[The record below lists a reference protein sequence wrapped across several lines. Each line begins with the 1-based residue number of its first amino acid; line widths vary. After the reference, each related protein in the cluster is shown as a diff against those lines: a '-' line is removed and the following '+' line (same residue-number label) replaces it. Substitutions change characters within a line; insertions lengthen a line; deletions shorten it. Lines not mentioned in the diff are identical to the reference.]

1 MGLIEL
7 RGVTVERGGRTLI
20 ADVDMTLAP
29 GRMTVLIGPNGA
41 GKSTAL
47 KVASGVWPATKGAA
61 ALDGQDIARMKPR
74 ELAERRAL
82 VAQGASLGFPF
93 TVGEVV
99 MLGATVPGFGLDSSP
114 EIATGA
120 LASVGLTGFEA
131 RNYLELSG
139 GERQRVHIARALCQ
153 LRAARRHGS
162 TGQVMLLDEPTASL
176 DPAQQTMVM
185 ALCRSLASA
194 GLTVVLVLHDLNLAA
209 AWADT
214 LVVLAKGRVRAIG
227 SPSDVLTDDLLRSVY
242 DWRARVNTPPRD
254 GEVFVLP
261 HHARD
266 MSFEPSGA
274 GRVPHAE

>member
-1 MGLIEL
+1 MGAIEL

-47 KVASGVWPATKGAA
+47 KVASGVWPATKGSA
-61 ALDGQDIARMKPR
+61 ALDSQDIAKLKPR

-120 LASVGLTGFEA
+120 LAAVGLTGFEA

-153 LRAARRHGS
+153 LRAARRHGT
-162 TGQVMLLDEPTASL
+162 TGQVILLDEPTASL

-227 SPSDVLTDDLLRSVY
+227 SPRDVLTDELLRSVY
-242 DWRARVNTPPRD
+242 DWPARVNATPRD

-274 GRVPHAE
+274 GRVPHGG

>member
-1 MGLIEL
+1 MSLL
-7 RGVTVERGGRTLI
+7 ALNGVTVERGGRTLI
-20 ADVDMTLAP
+20 TDVDMVLAP

-47 KVASGVWPATKGAA
+47 KVASGVWPATKGTAT
-61 ALDGQDIARMKPR
+61 LDGRDVVGLKPR

-93 TVGEVV
+93 TVAEVV

-114 EIATGA
+114 EIALGS
-120 LASVGLTGFEA
+120 LAAVGLTGFEA

-153 LRAARRHGS
+153 LRAARRHGCA
-162 TGQVMLLDEPTASL
+162 GQAILLDEPTASL
-176 DPAQQTMVM
+176 DPAQQTLVM
-185 ALCRSLASA
+185 ALCRSLAAA

-209 AWADT
+209 AWADV

-227 SPSDVLTDDLLRSVY
+227 SPRDVLTNDLLAAVY
-242 DWRARVNTPPRD
+242 DWPARVNMPPRD

-261 HHARD
+261 HHARYLSSELD
-266 MSFEPSGA
+266 STERIEHG
-274 GRVPHAE
+274 G

>member
-1 MGLIEL
+1 MSLIEL
-7 RGVTVERGGRTLI
+7 RGVTVERNGRTLI

-47 KVASGVWPATKGAA
+47 KVASGVWSATKGTA
-61 ALDGQDIARMKPR
+61 ALDGRDIAGLKPR

-82 VAQGASLGFPF
+82 VAQGATLGFAF

-99 MLGATVPGFGLDSSP
+99 MLGATVPGFGLESSP
-114 EIATGA
+114 EVAFGA
-120 LASVGLTGFEA
+120 LAAVGLIGFEE

-162 TGQVMLLDEPTASL
+162 PGQVILLDEPTASL
-176 DPAQQTMVM
+176 DPSQQTLVM
-185 ALCRSLASA
+185 ALCRSLAA
-194 GLTVVLVLHDLNLAA
+194 DGLTVVLVLHDLNLAA
-209 AWADT
+209 AWADV
-214 LVVLAKGRVRAIG
+214 LVVLAKGRVCAVG
-227 SPSDVLTDDLLRSVY
+227 SPTDVLTDDMLGSVY
-242 DWRARVNTPPRD
+242 GWQARVNTPPRA

-261 HHARD
+261 HHARY
-266 MSFEPSGA
+266 MACEPSET
-274 GRVPHAE
+274 GRVRQGE

>member
-7 RGVTVERGGRTLI
+7 RGVTVARGGRTLI
-20 ADVDMTLAP
+20 AGVDMALAP

-47 KVASGVWPATKGAA
+47 KVASGVWPATKGTATLDGRDIA
-61 ALDGQDIARMKPR
+61 ALKPR
-74 ELAERRAL
+74 ELSERRAL

-99 MLGATVPGFGLDSSP
+99 MLGATVPGFGLESSP
-114 EIATGA
+114 ELAVGA
-120 LASVGLTGFEA
+120 LAAVGLTGFEA

-153 LRAARRHGS
+153 LRAARRRGS
-162 TGQVMLLDEPTASL
+162 SGQVILLDEPTASL
-176 DPAQQTMVM
+176 DPAQQTLVM
-185 ALCRSLASA
+185 ALCRSLAVA

-209 AWADT
+209 AWADV

-227 SPSDVLTDDLLRSVY
+227 SPRDVLTDDLLGSVY
-242 DWRARVNTPPRD
+242 DWPARVNAPPRD
-254 GEVFVLP
+254 GDVFVLP

-266 MSFEPSGA
+266 LASERCGD
-274 GRVPHAE
+274 GRKRHGT

>member
-1 MGLIEL
+1 MGRIEL
-7 RGVTVERGGRTLI
+7 RGVSVARGGRTLI
-20 ADVDMTLAP
+20 AGVDMVLEP

-47 KVASGVWPATKGAA
+47 KVASGVWAATAGTATF
-61 ALDGQDIARMKPR
+61 DGRDIAGLKPR

-82 VAQGASLGFPF
+82 VAQGSYLGFPF

-99 MLGATVPGFGLDSSP
+99 MLGASVPGFGLDAASDVAVS
-114 EIATGA
+114 A
-120 LASVGLTGFEA
+120 LAAVGLTGFEA

-153 LRAARRHGS
+153 LNAARRHAA
-162 TGQVMLLDEPTASL
+162 TGRVILLDEPTASL
-176 DPAQQTMVM
+176 DPAQQTQVM
-185 ALCRSLASA
+185 ALCRSLATA

-209 AWADT
+209 AWADV
-214 LVVLAKGRVRAIG
+214 LVMMGKGTVRAVG
-227 SPSDVLTDDLLRSVY
+227 TPREVLTDDLLATVY
-242 DWRARVNTPPRD
+242 DWPARVNTPPPD

-266 MSFEPSGA
+266 LRGF
-274 GRVPHAE
+274 R

>member
-1 MGLIEL
+1 MGRIEL
-7 RGVTVERGGRTLI
+7 SSVTVVRGGRTLI
-20 ADVDMTLAP
+20 ADVDMALEP
-29 GRMTVLIGPNGA
+29 GRVTVLIGPNGA

-47 KVASGVWPATKGAA
+47 KVASGVWRATKGMA
-61 ALDGQDIARMKPR
+61 ALDGRNIADFRPR

-99 MLGATVPGFGLDSSP
+99 MLGASVPGFGLDASP
-114 EIATGA
+114 EIAVGA
-120 LASVGLTGFEA
+120 LATVGLAGFEA

-153 LRAARRHGS
+153 LRAARRHGAE
-162 TGQVMLLDEPTASL
+162 GQIILLDEPTASL
-176 DPAQQTMVM
+176 DPAQQTQVM
-185 ALCRSLASA
+185 ALCRALATA

-209 AWADT
+209 AWADV
-214 LVVLAKGRVRAIG
+214 LVVLAKGKVRAVG
-227 SPSDVLTDDLLRSVY
+227 SPRDVLTDDLLASVY
-242 DWRARVNTPPRD
+242 DWPARVNTPPRD

-266 MSFEPSGA
+266 MSFAGSDA
-274 GRVPHAE
+274 GRDVRRG

>member
-7 RGVTVERGGRTLI
+7 HGVTVERNGRTLI
-20 ADVDMTLAP
+20 ADVDMALAP

-47 KVASGVWPATKGAA
+47 KVASGVWTATKGTAT
-61 ALDGQDIARMKPR
+61 LDGRDIAGLKPR

-93 TVGEVV
+93 TVSEVV
-99 MLGATVPGFGLDSSP
+99 MLGATVPGFGLDSSQ
-114 EIATGA
+114 EVAVGA
-120 LASVGLTGFEA
+120 LAAVGLTGFEA

-153 LRAARRHGS
+153 LRAARRHG
-162 TGQVMLLDEPTASL
+162 TAGQVILLDEPTASL
-176 DPAQQTMVM
+176 DPAQQTLVM
-185 ALCRSLASA
+185 ALCRSLAAA

-209 AWADT
+209 AWADV
-214 LVVLAKGRVRAIG
+214 LVVLAKGRVRAVG
-227 SPSDVLTDDLLRSVY
+227 SPRDVLTDDLIGSVY
-242 DWRARVNTPPRD
+242 DWPARVNTPPRD

-261 HHARD
+261 HHARY
-266 MSFEPSGA
+266 MACERSGA
-274 GRVPHAE
+274 G

>member
-1 MGLIEL
+1 MGQLEL

-20 ADVDMTLAP
+20 ADVDMALVP

-47 KVASGVWPATKGAA
+47 KVASGVWPATKGTA
-61 ALDGQDIARMKPR
+61 ALDGRDIAQFKPR

-114 EIATGA
+114 EIAIGA
-120 LASVGLTGFEA
+120 LSAVGLTGFEA

-162 TGQVMLLDEPTASL
+162 TGQVILLDEPTASL
-176 DPAQQTMVM
+176 DPAQQTLVM
-185 ALCRSLASA
+185 ALCRSLAAA

-209 AWADT
+209 AWADV

-227 SPSDVLTDDLLRSVY
+227 SPKDVLTDDLLGSVY
-242 DWRARVNTPPRD
+242 DWPARVNTPPRD

-261 HHARD
+261 HHARY
-266 MSFEPSGA
+266 MACERSGA
-274 GRVPHAE
+274 DRVPHSE

>member
-1 MGLIEL
+1 MCLLEL
-7 RGVTVERGGRTLI
+7 SGVTVERGGRTLI
-20 ADVDMTLAP
+20 TDVDMALAP

-47 KVASGVWPATKGAA
+47 KVASGVWPATKGIAT
-61 ALDGQDIARMKPR
+61 LDGRDVAGLKPR

-93 TVGEVV
+93 TVAEVV

-114 EIATGA
+114 EIALGS
-120 LASVGLTGFEA
+120 LAAVGLTGFEA

-162 TGQVMLLDEPTASL
+162 VEQAILLDEPTASL
-176 DPAQQTMVM
+176 DPAQQTLVM
-185 ALCRSLASA
+185 ALCRSLATA

-209 AWADT
+209 AWADV

-227 SPSDVLTDDLLRSVY
+227 SPKDVLTDDLLGSVY
-242 DWRARVNTPPRD
+242 DWPARVNMPPRD

-261 HHARD
+261 HHARY
-266 MSFEPSGA
+266 MACEGRAA
-274 GRVPHAE
+274 GRVRHGE

>member
-153 LRAARRHGS
+153 LRAARRHGEHRPS
-162 TGQVMLLDEPTASL
+162 HAPRRADRQPRSGTA
-176 DPAQQTMVM
+176 DDGYGIMPVPGVGWAYGGAGPARSQSRRGLGGH
-185 ALCRSLASA
+185 ACRSRQRPGACYRF
-194 GLTVVLVLHDLNLAA
+194 
-209 AWADT
+209 
-214 LVVLAKGRVRAIG
+214 AK
-227 SPSDVLTDDLLRSVY
+227 
-242 DWRARVNTPPRD
+242 
-254 GEVFVLP
+254 
-261 HHARD
+261 
-266 MSFEPSGA
+266 
-274 GRVPHAE
+274 

>member
-1 MGLIEL
+1 MARIEL
-7 RGVTVERGGRTLI
+7 QGVTVERGGRTLI
-20 ADVDMTLAP
+20 ADVDLALEP

-47 KVASGVWPATKGAA
+47 KVASGVWPATRGAA
-61 ALDGQDIARMKPR
+61 TLDGRDIASLKPR
-74 ELAERRAL
+74 DLAERRAL
-82 VAQGASLGFPF
+82 VAQGATLGFPF
-93 TVGEVV
+93 TVSEVA

-114 EIATGA
+114 DIAIGA
-120 LASVGLTGFEA
+120 LAAVGLNGFET

-153 LRAARRHGS
+153 LRAARRHGT
-162 TGQVMLLDEPTASL
+162 TGQVILLDEPTASL
-176 DPAQQTMVM
+176 DPAQQTQVM

-194 GLTVVLVLHDLNLAA
+194 GLAVVLVLHDLNLAA
-209 AWADT
+209 AWADV

-227 SPSDVLTDDLLRSVY
+227 SPRDVLTNDLLAAVY
-242 DWRARVNTPPRD
+242 DWPARVNMPPRD

-266 MSFEPSGA
+266 LSGELSGA
-274 GRVPHAE
+274 GRLVHGG

>member
-1 MGLIEL
+1 MGRIEL
-7 RGVTVERGGRTLI
+7 SGVTVERNGRTLI
-20 ADVDMTLAP
+20 SDVALALEP
-29 GRMTVLIGPNGA
+29 ASVTVLIGPNGA

-47 KVASGVWPATKGAA
+47 KVASGVWPATRGTAT
-61 ALDGQDIARMKPR
+61 LDGRGIADFKPR

-99 MLGATVPGFGLDSSP
+99 MLGATVPGFGLDERP
-114 EIATGA
+114 EVAIGS
-120 LASVGLTGFEA
+120 LAAVGLTGFEA

-153 LRAARRHGS
+153 LRAARRFG
-162 TGQVMLLDEPTASL
+162 TDGQVILLDEPTASL
-176 DPAQQTMVM
+176 DPAQQTQVM
-185 ALCRSLASA
+185 ALCRSLATA

-214 LVVLAKGRVRAIG
+214 LVVMAKGKVRATG
-227 SPSDVLTDDLLRSVY
+227 APSEVLTDEMLASVY
-242 DWRARVNTPPRD
+242 GWTSRVNAPPRD

-261 HHARD
+261 HHARY
-266 MSFEPSGA
+266 MAAA
-274 GRVPHAE
+274 GDGWQPPA